1 MILLYIFSSM
11 EFQYKT
17 QTKNMTI
24 SMVTISA
31 WLLNML
37 LWLLFNNF
45 NIQRDLTGNCILYV
59 YFK

>member
-1 MILLYIFSSM
+1 M

-24 SMVTISA
+24 SMVIISV
-31 WLLNML
+31 WLLIVL
-37 LWLLFNNF
+37 LWSLFNNL
-45 NIQRDLTGNCILYV
+45 NIQRDLTGNCILSV